1 MVTEL
6 HTSTSLQEDINL
18 VTSWSEK
25 YQMSFNLAKCH
36 VLHLGHNNPISEYTM
51 YKCHEIKQTT
61 AGTAYF
67 LQFHTLEKVD
77 EEVDLGVTVDDKL
90 KFSKPSSIFNLHT
103 YFRILFIKFVAYT
116 IWIELVFRC
125 LGFFGVL
132 LKILK

>member
-1 MVTEL
+1 MVTA
-6 HTSTSLQEDINL
+6 
-18 VTSWSEK
+18 WSEK

-67 LQFHTLEKVD
+67 LQFHTLEKVN

-90 KFSKPSSIFNLHT
+90 KFSKRVDTKAKQSKQDVRSNQTHI
-103 YFRILFIKFVAYT
+103 
-116 IWIELVFRC
+116 
-125 LGFFGVL
+125 
-132 LKILK
+132 